1 MLFLLKRQ
9 PLINEV
15 LMWVCNADVDIAG
28 FLVVHPYAEKRFFK
42 INIGNGFINFD
53 FWCNVALGAM
63 TYSGIVF

>member
-1 MLFLLKRQ
+1 
-9 PLINEV
+9 
-15 LMWVCNADVDIAG
+15 MWVCNAEVDIAG